1 MEYISR
7 NRVILFFC
15 AIVIIYVGFWLIRPN
30 ASTKSVRILGKQYSL
45 QVADSPK
52 EWEQGLMHVRSLPSA
67 DGMVFE
73 FPNMQYRMFWNKNTY
88 MDLDLYW
95 MQDDVVVGKSF
106 LPSIERSALT
116 MVRSPRPV
124 NRVVEI
130 PRKK

>member
-1 MEYISR
+1 MEYINK
-7 NRVILFFC
+7 NRVIIVFWVIVLF
-15 AIVIIYVGFWLIRPN
+15 YVGFWLMRLSS
-30 ASTKSVRILGKQYSL
+30 STKSVHILGKQYSL

-52 EWEQGLMHVRSLPSA
+52 EWEQGLMYVRSLPSA

-88 MDLDLYW
+88 VDLDLYW

-106 LPSIERSALT
+106 LPSIERSELT